1 MSDKAHERTLA
12 YASATG
18 GYGMAVTLA
27 IGRLKHGVDADAV
40 IEDLIS
46 KQKQIEHDLK
56 AALDAANV
64 EAG

>member
-27 IGRLKHGVDADAV
+27 IGRLKHGVDAAEIMD
-40 IEDLIS
+40 DLIS
-46 KQKQIEHDLK
+46 KQKQIEATLK
-56 AALDAANV
+56 AELDAAS
-64 EAG
+64 AS